1 MRQYMPGLHIALK
14 NLKMYFIQKLLQKFE
29 LISMLFPLYLLCFCF
44 CIVGSHANCAMNF
57 CMQIGINNILRSTN
71 QLQIIIKMIASPCGV
86 SVLYRI
92 YLQQFSSEFFS
103 TLSPF
108 LKILMLSS
116 FLALS
121 HMYEQ
126 FYDHSDIGSKTTCN
140 WVSNQWTSSP
150 LQWLCDMMLWM

>member
-71 QLQIIIKMIASPCGV
+71 QLQIIIKNYCISLWCKC
-86 SVLYRI
+86 S
-92 YLQQFSSEFFS
+92 LQNLFATIFKWIFQHFESIFKNSDAFIIFG
-103 TLSPF
+103 TI
-108 LKILMLSS
+108 KYVWTIL
-116 FLALS
+116 
-121 HMYEQ
+121 
-126 FYDHSDIGSKTTCN
+126 
-140 WVSNQWTSSP
+140 WP
-150 LQWLCDMMLWM
+150 